1 MSGKDVLRLLL
12 ISYGFCRNIE
22 ISTYIGDGGWI
33 GYEVSASNDD
43 GIEYYEVDCE
53 GLLFHIYEIQKFMR
67 YENIEPL
74 IIWFMATRNRLYKL
88 HYLLRKKGNE
98 VNVKDRTVYRRAKLL
113 PAIEEKWMKELI
125 ENGYM
130 VGNNLFAPLPNN
142 NS

>member
-22 ISTYIGDGGWI
+22 ISTYMGDGGWV

-67 YENIEPL
+67 DENIAPRVMTGN
-74 IIWFMATRNRLYKL
+74 FSNK
-88 HYLLRKKGNE
+88 HLLSDEHLNNILSIPSNEDYCKTNPFKK
-98 VNVKDRTVYRRAKLL
+98 V
-113 PAIEEKWMKELI
+113 
-125 ENGYM
+125 
-130 VGNNLFAPLPNN
+130 
-142 NS
+142 